1 MYNPPP
7 FNPEATIDIYGFD
20 EYPIKDYDAIWL
32 MNMNNNYLPGISQNK
47 TFLPNKI
54 KEKYHI
60 NDEEYDKKLLNLRI
74 ERITKATSDITF
86 SYSEDFDDINLFKT
100 PLPKFLEIVENTIEI
115 DVKESILNDDM
126 LEYIDDF
133 NAPPFPKDYSQNKYG
148 RNILNAQL
156 ICPAWAFFEYRL
168 GLGVN
173 EDDLQEEISSLTIG
187 NMVHEIL
194 EVFWGEVKSQD
205 NLLKLSNK
213 KVLNQK
219 IINIVEKII
228 YKYKSTKPFCSDIH
242 FKIEKTKLIK
252 LISKWLEYEAN
263 RGSAFDI
270 FELEKKF
277 SVNLNQFQF
286 NIKVDRI
293 DIIEKDKIIID
304 YKTGA
309 INSKEALYD
318 KSILNDI
325 QLPLYACFTHNDI
338 KGVAYAQLK
347 SNKPRLTGISANHLS
362 RSIQFN
368 IQPNSPINSW
378 DKLKSMWSELL
389 NETAEE
395 YIKGFAAIK
404 FKDIKKLEY
413 CNVKSILRLPER
425 TFQFEEKEK
434 SK

>member
-1 MYNPPP
+1 M
-7 FNPEATIDIYGFD
+7 
-20 EYPIKDYDAIWL
+20 
-32 MNMNNNYLPGISQNK
+32 
-47 TFLPNKI
+47 
-54 KEKYHI
+54 
-60 NDEEYDKKLLNLRI
+60 
-74 ERITKATSDITF
+74 
-86 SYSEDFDDINLFKT
+86 
-100 PLPKFLEIVENTIEI
+100 
-115 DVKESILNDDM
+115 
-126 LEYIDDF
+126 
-133 NAPPFPKDYSQNKYG
+133 
-148 RNILNAQL
+148 
-156 ICPAWAFFEYRL
+156 
-168 GLGVN
+168 
-173 EDDLQEEISSLTIG
+173 
-187 NMVHEIL
+187 
-194 EVFWGEVKSQD
+194 
-205 NLLKLSNK
+205 
-213 KVLNQK
+213 
-219 IINIVEKII
+219 
-228 YKYKSTKPFCSDIH
+228 
-242 FKIEKTKLIK
+242 
-252 LISKWLEYEAN
+252 ISKWLEYEAN

-347 SNKPRLTGISANHLS
+347 GNKPRLTGISANHLS